1 VNNVSRTDVI
11 KTVSLVFYLV
21 LIWVAVSRPLTLG
34 ANLSQGMLVLMVAV
48 HLLECVSYRELI
60 REAPGSPAWHLLN
73 VFLFG
78 FVHMLVMKKEIRGEE
93 VW

>member
-1 VNNVSRTDVI
+1 MDRTDVI
-11 KTVSLVFYLV
+11 KVVALVIYLV
-21 LIWVAVSRPLTLG
+21 LGWVAITQPLTLG
-34 ANLSQGMLVLMVAV
+34 ANLSQGFLVLLVAL
-48 HLLECVSYRELI
+48 HLLECVGYRELI

-78 FVHMLVMKKEIRGEE
+78 VVHMLVMKSAIRGEE